1 MAFVLNDRV
10 LEIST
15 STGTGPLALEGA
27 PSGYQTF
34 LSGIGSSNTT
44 YYAVFNTTA
53 NEWELGL
60 GTLNAGATTL
70 TRTTIYSSSN
80 ANNAVNFSAGTK
92 NVFVT
97 LPASQTVSGASA
109 TITGGSI
116 NNTPIG
122 QSTAAAGSFTTLSAS
137 STVSGT
143 GFSNYLASPP
153 AIGSVTPATGAFTNL
168 SSSGVVSGVGF
179 SNYLASPP
187 AIGDSTPAAGSFTNL
202 SSSGTVSGTG
212 FSNYLASPPA
222 IGGSAPAAGSFTN
235 LSSSGTVSGL
245 GFTNYLAS
253 PPAIGG
259 STPAAGT
266 FTTLNDS
273 IGNVRDIP
281 PNPQTGAYVLVGTDD
296 GKHIS
301 ITTGGVTVPSGVFST
316 GNVVSIYNNS
326 ASNQTITQGAG
337 VTLRF
342 AGSTNTGN
350 RTLAAYGLATLLCVG
365 TNTFVISGAGL
376 T

>member
-10 LEIST
+10 LEEST
-15 STGTGPLALEGA
+15 STGTGPLTLIGA
-27 PSGYQTF
+27 PSGYQSF
-34 LSGIGSSNTT
+34 LSGIGGSNTT
-44 YYAVFNTTA
+44 YYAAFNTTA

-80 ANNAVNFSAGTK
+80 ANNAVDFSAGTK

-97 LPASQTVSGASA
+97 LPASQTLTGINAV
-109 TITGGSI
+109 ITGGSI

-122 QSTAAAGSFTTLSAS
+122 QSTAAAGAFTTLSAS
-137 STVSGT
+137 GTVSGT
-143 GFSNYLASPP
+143 GFNNYVTAFLSSPT
-153 AIGSVTPATGAFTNL
+153 AIGNTAPNTGA
-168 SSSGVVSGVGF
+168 
-179 SNYLASPP
+179 
-187 AIGDSTPAAGSFTNL
+187 FTNL

-222 IGGSAPAAGSFTN
+222 IGGSAPAAG
-235 LSSSGTVSGL
+235 
-245 GFTNYLAS
+245 
-253 PPAIGG
+253 
-259 STPAAGT
+259 T

-281 PNPQTGAYVLVGTDD
+281 ANPRTGAYVLVGTDD

-301 ITTGGVTVPSGVFST
+301 ITTGGVTVPSGVFTT

-326 ASNQTITQGAG
+326 ASNQTITQGAS

-342 AGSTNTGN
+342 AGSTGTGN

-376 T
+376 S